1 MRGAALAALAAGLVV
16 AATTHT
22 YTAPLLR
29 GWTTQPHKKPTKP
42 SKRAASRA
50 KQKARRTAQRAARRA
65 K

>member
-1 MRGAALAALAAGLVV
+1 MRGAALAALAIGLG
-16 AATTHT
+16 AAVTTHT